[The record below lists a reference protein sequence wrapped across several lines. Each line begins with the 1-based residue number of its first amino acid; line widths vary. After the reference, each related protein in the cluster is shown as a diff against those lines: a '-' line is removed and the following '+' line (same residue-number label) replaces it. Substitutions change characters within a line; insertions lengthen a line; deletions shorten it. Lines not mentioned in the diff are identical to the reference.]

1 MKVLKNNILLK
12 AVKTKQDS
20 TSIIAVTEYDHYEV
34 MYIGPE
40 VVEVK
45 VGDKVFY
52 QQGVKVNIKGD
63 DFILIDEDDV
73 IVVLD

>member
-1 MKVLKNNILLK
+1 MKVLNNNILLK
-12 AVKTKQDS
+12 AVKTKQD
-20 TSIIAVTEYDHYEV
+20 TTAIISLTEYDYYEV
-34 MYIGPE
+34 MFTGPE
-40 VVEVK
+40 VKEVK

-63 DFILIDEDDV
+63 DYILIDETDV